1 MSARLRTLKIHIKL
15 MKYSFHSHV
24 TIWHFLSKGT
34 KTDFEAVFKNFSP
47 GILQE
52 FNSTSFDPAHKTA
65 NENF

>member
-1 MSARLRTLKIHIKL
+1 MNLTVTLRFGI
-15 MKYSFHSHV
+15 
-24 TIWHFLSKGT
+24 FLSKGT

-52 FNSTSFDPAHKTA
+52 FNSTSFDPAHKTG